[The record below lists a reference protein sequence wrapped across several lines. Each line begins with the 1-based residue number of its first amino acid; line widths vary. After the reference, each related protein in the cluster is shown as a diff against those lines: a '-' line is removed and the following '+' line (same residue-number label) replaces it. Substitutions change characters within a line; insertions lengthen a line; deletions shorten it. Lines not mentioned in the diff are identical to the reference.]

1 MRQVVVTGLGMVSP
15 LGNDPRSA
23 WEAALN
29 GKSGIGRITRF
40 DPSNSPVQIAG
51 EVRNFN
57 AEDCIPKKE
66 IKKMDHF
73 IQYGLAASLQA
84 LQDSG
89 IEITE
94 DFAEEVGV
102 SIGTAIGGLPAIER
116 NHQLLMER
124 GPERVSPFF
133 IPMSISNLAAGQVAI
148 YTGAKGPNLAPV
160 TACAS
165 GTHAIGEAYRM
176 IQRGEAEV
184 MIAGG
189 TEAAIT
195 PLSVAGFDAMR
206 ALSRFNGNPEGASRP
221 FDLERDGFILGEG
234 AGILILE
241 EKERACRRGAKI
253 YAELIGYGATCDAF
267 HLSSPNPSG
276 EGAAR
281 AMKAA
286 LKEGASRNGIKI
298 KYINAHG
305 TSTPSG
311 DTIETRAIR
320 EVFGSDCDG
329 LMVSATKSMTG
340 HLLGASGGVEAI
352 FTVLTIKEGQVP
364 PTINYRNPDPEC
376 DLDYVPNTART
387 AKVETALSNSF
398 GFGGTNACLF
408 FHQV

>member
-1 MRQVVVTGLGMVSP
+1 MRQVVVTGLGIVSP
-15 LGNDPRSA
+15 VGNDPRSA
-23 WEAALN
+23 WESVLN
-29 GKSGIGRITRF
+29 GKSGIGRITHF
-40 DPSNSPVQIAG
+40 DPSNSPVRIAG
-51 EVRNFN
+51 EVRGFN
-57 AEDCIPKKE
+57 AEEYISKKE

-73 IQYGLAASLQA
+73 IQYGRAASRQA
-84 LQDSG
+84 LKDAG
-89 IEITE
+89 IEIE
-94 DFAEEVGV
+94 ESFAEEVGV

-116 NHQLLMER
+116 NHRVLLER

-133 IPMSISNLAAGQVAI
+133 IPMTISNLAAGQVAI

-195 PLSVAGFDAMR
+195 PLSIAGFDAMR
-206 ALSRFNGNPEGASRP
+206 VLSRRNENPEGASRP

-241 EKERACRRGAKI
+241 ERERARRRGAKI

-305 TSTPSG
+305 TSTPTG
-311 DTIETRAIR
+311 DAIETRAIR
-320 EVFGSDCDG
+320 EVFGSASEG

-340 HLLGASGGVEAI
+340 HLLGAAGGVEAI
-352 FTVLTIKEGQVP
+352 FTVLTIKEGRVP

-376 DLDYVPNTART
+376 DLDYVPNEARQ
-387 AKVETALSNSF
+387 ARVEAALSNSF

>member
-1 MRQVVVTGLGMVSP
+1 
-15 LGNDPRSA
+15 
-23 WEAALN
+23 
-29 GKSGIGRITRF
+29 
-40 DPSNSPVQIAG
+40 
-51 EVRNFN
+51 
-57 AEDCIPKKE
+57 
-66 IKKMDHF
+66 
-73 IQYGLAASLQA
+73 
-84 LQDSG
+84 
-89 IEITE
+89 
-94 DFAEEVGV
+94 
-102 SIGTAIGGLPAIER
+102 
-116 NHQLLMER
+116 
-124 GPERVSPFF
+124 VSPFF
-133 IPMSISNLAAGQVAI
+133 IPMTISNLAAGQVAI
-148 YTGAKGPNLAPV
+148 HTGAKGPNLAPV

-165 GTHAIGEAYRM
+165 GSHAIGEAYRM

-189 TEAAIT
+189 TEAVIT
-195 PLSVAGFDAMR
+195 PLAIAGFDAMR
-206 ALSRFNGNPEGASRP
+206 ALSRFNENPEGASRP

-241 EKERACRRGAKI
+241 EKERARRRGAQI

-305 TSTPSG
+305 TGTTAG
-311 DTIETRAIR
+311 DAIETRAIR
-320 EVFGSDCDG
+320 EVFGSDSDG

-340 HLLGASGGVEAI
+340 HLLGASGGVEAV
-352 FTVLTIKEGQVP
+352 FTVLTIKEGRVP

>member
-1 MRQVVVTGLGMVSP
+1 MRQVVVTGLGIVSP
-15 LGNDPRSA
+15 VGNDPRSA
-23 WEAALN
+23 WESVLN
-29 GKSGIGRITRF
+29 GKSGISRITRF

-51 EVRNFN
+51 EVRDFN
-57 AEDCIPKKE
+57 AEECIPKKE

-84 LQDSG
+84 LKDAG
-89 IEITE
+89 IEIE
-94 DFAEEVGV
+94 ESFAEEVGV

-116 NHQLLMER
+116 NHRVLLER

-133 IPMSISNLAAGQVAI
+133 IPMAISNLAAGQVAI
-148 YTGAKGPNLAPV
+148 HTGAKGPNLAPV

-176 IQRGEAEV
+176 IQHGEAKV

-195 PLSVAGFDAMR
+195 PLSVAGFNAMR
-206 ALSRFNGNPEGASRP
+206 ALSRFNENPEGASRP

-241 EKERACRRGAKI
+241 EKERARRRGAKI

-286 LKEGASRNGIKI
+286 LKEGASRNGIRI

-305 TSTPSG
+305 TSTTTG
-311 DTIETRAIR
+311 DAIETRAIR
-320 EVFGSDCDG
+320 NVFGSDSEG

-352 FTVLTIKEGQVP
+352 FTVLTIKEGLVP

-376 DLDYVPNTART
+376 DLDYVPNEARK

>member
-1 MRQVVVTGLGMVSP
+1 MRRVVVTGLGMVSP
-15 LGNDPRSA
+15 VGNDTRSA
-23 WEAALN
+23 WEAVLN
-29 GKSGIGRITRF
+29 GKSGIDRITRF
-40 DPSNSPVQIAG
+40 DSSNSPVQIAG

-66 IKKMDHF
+66 IKKMDLF
-73 IQYGLAASLQA
+73 IQYGMSASLQA
-84 LQDSG
+84 LKDAG
-89 IEITE
+89 IEITD
-94 DFAEEVGV
+94 DFAEDVGV
-102 SIGTAIGGLPAIER
+102 AIGTGMGGLPAILK
-116 NHQLLMER
+116 NYQALIDK
-124 GPERVSPFF
+124 GPDRVSPFF
-133 IPMSISNLAAGQVAI
+133 IPMTISNLAAGQVAI
-148 YTGAKGPNLAPV
+148 HTGAKGPNLAPV

-165 GTHAIGEAYRM
+165 GSHAIGEAYRM

-189 TEAAIT
+189 TEAVIT
-195 PLSVAGFDAMR
+195 PLAIAGFDAMR
-206 ALSRFNGNPEGASRP
+206 ALSRFNENPEGASRP

-241 EKERACRRGAKI
+241 EKERARRRGARI

-286 LKEGASRNGIKI
+286 LKEGKSRNGIKI

-305 TSTPSG
+305 TGTPAG
-311 DTIETRAIR
+311 DAIETRAIH
-320 EVFGSDCDG
+320 EVFGSDSDG

-340 HLLGASGGVEAI
+340 HLLGASGGVEAV
-352 FTVLTIKEGQVP
+352 FTVLAIKEGRVP

-376 DLDYVPNTART
+376 NLDYVPNTARS

>member
-1 MRQVVVTGLGMVSP
+1 MVTGLGIVSP
-15 LGNDPRSA
+15 VGNDTRSA
-23 WEAALN
+23 WEAVLN
-29 GKSGIGRITRF
+29 GKSGIDRITRF
-40 DPSNSPVQIAG
+40 DSSNSPVQIAG
-51 EVRNFN
+51 EVRDFN

-66 IKKMDHF
+66 IKKMDLF
-73 IQYGLAASLQA
+73 IQYGMSASLQA
-84 LQDSG
+84 LKDAG

-94 DFAEEVGV
+94 DFAEDVGV
-102 SIGTAIGGLPAIER
+102 SIGTGMGGLPAILR
-116 NHQLLMER
+116 NYQALMDK
-124 GPERVSPFF
+124 GPDRVSPFF
-133 IPMSISNLAAGQVAI
+133 IPMTISNLAAGQVAI
-148 YTGAKGPNLAPV
+148 HTGAKGPNLAPV

-165 GTHAIGEAYRM
+165 GSHAIGEAYRM
-176 IQRGEAEV
+176 IQRGEAKV

-189 TEAAIT
+189 TEAVIT
-195 PLSVAGFDAMR
+195 PLAIAGFDAMR
-206 ALSRFNGNPEGASRP
+206 ALSRFNENPEGACRP
-221 FDLERDGFILGEG
+221 FDRERDGFILGEG

-241 EKERACRRGAKI
+241 EKERARRRGARI

-305 TSTPSG
+305 TGTPAG
-311 DTIETRAIR
+311 DAIETRAIH

-340 HLLGASGGVEAI
+340 HLLGASGGVEAV
-352 FTVLTIKEGQVP
+352 FTVLTIKEGRVP
-364 PTINYRNPDPEC
+364 PTINYRSPDPEC
-376 DLDYVPNTART
+376 NLDYVPNTART